1 MGEESL
7 RVWVKQTQIDAG
19 NRPGLTIEER
29 EELKRLRKEDWE
41 LMDPTGRSVDEVR
54 PIRDE
59 ISKPVAALVDELFTT
74 IN

>member
-1 MGEESL
+1 MRDPSEKVST
-7 RVWVKQTQIDAG
+7 KP
-19 NRPGLTIEER
+19 RPIQ
-29 EELKRLRKEDWE
+29 
-41 LMDPTGRSVDEVR
+41 SVDEVR